1 MKNILLPTLLLLL
14 FSCSE
19 GKISAPKLEECLNG
33 NEKACQTLP
42 ESNDE
47 VEENTLPV
55 VVEEEE
61 EHKPYYY
68 NHSLYIKKFTFWGY
82 NFKQKDR
89 MNKQNYTVFKSS
101 NTKKE
106 VIGSQ
111 YIRVYA
117 QILFKN
123 DEPAKIEYVRNS
135 DHHVVKTQLRDWVIY
150 DDMEFHI
157 DGYKQGEFAWH
168 SKITPT
174 LKTQNEIDDG
184 VLRYSYTNK
193 EYLETNCAV
202 YILDPFTQHC
212 IEKYLVTDVYSRYYF
227 D

>member
-1 MKNILLPTLLLLL
+1 MRTLLTLTLLAL
-14 FSCSE
+14 FASCQPQRKQPNAVKPPIVNQNE
-19 GKISAPKLEECLNG
+19 DETELEEP
-33 NEKACQTLP
+33 AH
-42 ESNDE
+42 DE
-47 VEENTLPV
+47 QSEEQF
-55 VVEEEE
+55 EEEE
-61 EHKPYYY
+61 EHEPYFY

-89 MNKQNYTVFKSS
+89 MNKQNYVVFKSS

-193 EYLETNCAV
+193 QYLETNCAV

-212 IEKYLVTDVYSRYYF
+212 IEKYLITDVYSRYYF

>member
-1 MKNILLPTLLLLL
+1 MKTLLTLILLAL
-14 FSCSE
+14 FASCQPQGPRPGV
-19 GKISAPKLEECLNG
+19 GKPPISNQKEDETELEE
-33 NEKACQTLP
+33 P
-42 ESNDE
+42 I
-47 VEENTLPV
+47 EEQSEEQFEEE
-55 VVEEEE
+55 EEEE
-61 EHKPYYY
+61 EHQPYFY

-82 NFKQKDR
+82 NFKQKER

-123 DEPAKIEYVRNS
+123 DERAKIQYVRNS
-135 DHHVVKTQLRDWVIY
+135 DHHVVKTQFRDWVIY

-193 EYLETNCAV
+193 KYLETNCAV

>member
-1 MKNILLPTLLLLL
+1 MKTLLTLTLLAL
-14 FSCSE
+14 FASCQPQP
-19 GKISAPKLEECLNG
+19 KQPAPLKPPIVTQNDDETELEEP
-33 NEKACQTLP
+33 AVDDQ
-42 ESNDE
+42 S
-47 VEENTLPV
+47 EEQF
-55 VVEEEE
+55 EEEE
-61 EHKPYYY
+61 EHQPYYY

-82 NFKQKDR
+82 NFKQQPR
-89 MNKQNYTVFKSS
+89 MNKENYTVFKSS

-123 DEPAKIEYVRNS
+123 DEPAKIQYVRNS
-135 DHHVVKTQLRDWVIY
+135 NHHVVKTHLRDWVIY

-174 LKTQNEIDDG
+174 LKTQNEIADG
-184 VLRYSYTNK
+184 ILRYSYTDK
-193 EYLETNCAV
+193 QYLETNCAV